1 MTETSIQP
9 IPRFDWKILRKSIRF
24 RFVLQIAIFLIT
36 SVNKPSFVFSQSLDY
51 ARSVIG
57 ELCSPRMYGRG
68 YSLKGDS
75 IAAAYIKEEF
85 RRSGILPPG
94 NEYDQVFE
102 ISANV
107 FPAEVTL
114 HINHESLIP
123 GKDFVISPSSP
134 SLHGEFMIS
143 RLSPHVLLS
152 RKLLPEFLRK
162 ANDKA
167 ILIDRKEFASLP
179 DSVIK
184 ELDQFIHY
192 LANERTSDPAAILIA
207 GTGKLT
213 WSAATYFDERPVI
226 YIDALPK
233 GRPKKSTIR
242 IDQQFMQ
249 RYQTRNVIGMIP
261 ARINTD
267 SFLVVTAH
275 YDHLGTMGLSTYFQ
289 GANDNASGTA
299 LMLDLARELSVIRD
313 SLNYS
318 LIFIAFSGEESGLLG
333 SQYFSEHPVVDLK
346 KIRFLINLDLA
357 GTGDEGITVVNATV
371 FNTEFELLKK
381 INEEKAYLPAIKSRG
396 EACNSDH
403 CFLYRK
409 GVPCFYFYTL
419 GGISA
424 YHDIYDRA
432 ETLPLTAYNN
442 YFALVKQFILR
453 IGSNNGD

>member
-1 MTETSIQP
+1 
-9 IPRFDWKILRKSIRF
+9 
-24 RFVLQIAIFLIT
+24 
-36 SVNKPSFVFSQSLDY
+36 
-51 ARSVIG
+51 
-57 ELCSPRMYGRG
+57 MYGRG
-68 YSLKGDS
+68 YSFKGDS
-75 IAAAYIKEEF
+75 IAAAYIKQEF
-85 RRSGILPPG
+85 KRSGIIPPG
-94 NEYDQVFE
+94 NGYDQVFD
-102 ISANV
+102 IPANI
-107 FPAEVTL
+107 FPAEMSL
-114 HINHESLIP
+114 HIDGESLIP

-143 RLSPHVLLS
+143 RLSPRVFLS

-162 ANDKA
+162 SKDKT
-167 ILIDRKEFASLP
+167 ILIDKSDYASLP
-179 DSVIK
+179 DSTIK
-184 ELDQFIHY
+184 ALDLFIHY
-192 LANERTSDPAAILIA
+192 LANERTSDPAAVLVA
-207 GTGKLT
+207 GAGKLT
-213 WSAATYFDERPVI
+213 WSAAAYIDERPVI
-226 YIDALPK
+226 YMGALPE

-242 IDQQFMQ
+242 IGQQFIQ

-261 ARINTD
+261 ARFNAD

-275 YDHLGTMGLSTYFQ
+275 YDHLGTMGRDTHFP
-289 GANDNASGTA
+289 GANDNASGIA
-299 LMLDLARELSVIRD
+299 LMLDLARDLSSIRD
-313 SLNYS
+313 SLRYTI
-318 LIFIAFSGEESGLLG
+318 IFIAFSGEESGLLG

-371 FNTEFELLKK
+371 FNSEFELLKK
-381 INEEKAYLPAIKSRG
+381 INEEKAFLPAIKSRG

-442 YFALVKQFILR
+442 YFALVKEFILR
-453 IGSNNGD
+453 IGSNNSD